1 MTQTVL
7 CFAMAVAAGLAAEL
21 PIREV
26 VLYKN
31 GVGYFVRSGELAA
44 GRTARLE
51 FRADEMNDVLKSLMV
66 VDEAGGQIG
75 GLRYDSSEPLEKK
88 LEQFPFRLGE
98 AQALTALL
106 DQLKGARVEVKTG
119 PATASGLIVGA
130 REVAPGERQAP
141 RQELTLLTDS
151 GELRTLD
158 LAGMTALTF
167 ADPALR
173 LQFQQYLANLVAGRS
188 KEKRSVYIDS
198 SEGKARRLRVAY
210 VVPAP
215 VWKSSY
221 RLVFAEAG
229 EPTLEGWAIVDNSS
243 GEDWSNVR
251 LALVSGKPVSFISRL
266 YEPRYVGRRA
276 FDLVEEQAAAPEVHR
291 GGIGSGSGGGIGPGR
306 SAGEAGGVVGGML
319 MRAAAPA
326 PQMAPAMS
334 EMVQV
339 IASSVELSTEAAEAG
354 ELFEYRFGTPVTV
367 RQGESV
373 MLPFVQQKLAVR
385 KLLVYSAGAGE
396 NPRNA
401 AEITNNTGKTLDG
414 GPVTVFDGNT
424 YAGEAPM
431 ETLKAGDKR
440 LISYAVD
447 LGTRITTG
455 LESGSE
461 LLREIHLNRGVLITR
476 AALQQTTTYT
486 IRNVDQ
492 KAKTLLV
499 EHAIRPT
506 FRLVKMKP
514 AETTAAAYRFEIR
527 LAPGAAEKFPVVE
540 EQLIERT
547 VALVNATPGLLLTYI
562 QNKALDEDARRQLD
576 RIAQQ
581 KARIAAN
588 DGEIR
593 RAQEQIDELV
603 RDQERLRQNISSLN
617 RVAGQQE
624 QVQSYAKKL
633 ADEEVQLAALRDRL
647 AELRKTKAALEAEL
661 NELIEKA
668 QF

>member
-1 MTQTVL
+1 
-7 CFAMAVAAGLAAEL
+7 MAVAAGLAAEL

>member
-1 MTQTVL
+1 M
-7 CFAMAVAAGLAAEL
+7 
-21 PIREV
+21 
-26 VLYKN
+26 
-31 GVGYFVRSGELAA
+31 
-44 GRTARLE
+44 
-51 FRADEMNDVLKSLMV
+51 
-66 VDEAGGQIG
+66 
-75 GLRYDSSEPLEKK
+75 
-88 LEQFPFRLGE
+88 
-98 AQALTALL
+98 
-106 DQLKGARVEVKTG
+106 
-119 PATASGLIVGA
+119 
-130 REVAPGERQAP
+130 
-141 RQELTLLTDS
+141 
-151 GELRTLD
+151 
-158 LAGMTALTF
+158 
-167 ADPALR
+167 
-173 LQFQQYLANLVAGRS
+173 
-188 KEKRSVYIDS
+188 
-198 SEGKARRLRVAY
+198 
-210 VVPAP
+210 
-215 VWKSSY
+215 
-221 RLVFAEAG
+221 
-229 EPTLEGWAIVDNSS
+229 
-243 GEDWSNVR
+243 
-251 LALVSGKPVSFISRL
+251 
-266 YEPRYVGRRA
+266 
-276 FDLVEEQAAAPEVHR
+276 
-291 GGIGSGSGGGIGPGR
+291 
-306 SAGEAGGVVGGML
+306 
-319 MRAAAPA
+319 
-326 PQMAPAMS
+326 
-334 EMVQV
+334 
-339 IASSVELSTEAAEAG
+339 
-354 ELFEYRFGTPVTV
+354 

-373 MLPFVQQKLAVR
+373 MLPFVQQKLAAR

-499 EHAIRPT
+499 EHAIRPS

-527 LAPGAAEKFPVVE
+527 LAAGAVEKFPVVE

-581 KARIAAN
+581 KSRVAAN
-588 DGEIR
+588 DAEIR

>member
-1 MTQTVL
+1 
-7 CFAMAVAAGLAAEL
+7 
-21 PIREV
+21 
-26 VLYKN
+26 
-31 GVGYFVRSGELAA
+31 
-44 GRTARLE
+44 
-51 FRADEMNDVLKSLMV
+51 
-66 VDEAGGQIG
+66 
-75 GLRYDSSEPLEKK
+75 
-88 LEQFPFRLGE
+88 
-98 AQALTALL
+98 
-106 DQLKGARVEVKTG
+106 
-119 PATASGLIVGA
+119 
-130 REVAPGERQAP
+130 
-141 RQELTLLTDS
+141 
-151 GELRTLD
+151 
-158 LAGMTALTF
+158 MTALTF

-173 LQFQQYLANLVAGRS
+173 LQFQQYLANLVAWRS

-198 SEGKARRLRVAY
+198 SDGQARRLRVAY
-210 VVPAP
+210 VVAAP

-221 RLVFAEAG
+221 RLVFAETG

-243 GEDWSNVR
+243 GEDWTNVR

-266 YEPRYVGRRA
+266 YEPRWVGRRA

-291 GGIGSGSGGGIGPGR
+291 GGIGSGSPGGIAPGR
-306 SAGEAGGVVGGML
+306 GAGEAGAVVGGL
-319 MRAAAPA
+319 LRMRAAAPA
-326 PQMAPAMS
+326 PQMADAMR

-339 IASSVELSTEAAEAG
+339 SASSVELSTEAAEAG

-373 MLPFVQQKLAVR
+373 MLPFVQQKLAAR

-447 LGTRITTG
+447 LGTRITTA

-499 EHAIRPT
+499 EHAIRPS

-527 LAPGAAEKFPVVE
+527 LAAGAVEKFPVVE

-562 QNKALDEDARRQLD
+562 QNKTLDEDARRQLD

-581 KARIAAN
+581 KSRIAAN
-588 DGEIR
+588 DAEIR